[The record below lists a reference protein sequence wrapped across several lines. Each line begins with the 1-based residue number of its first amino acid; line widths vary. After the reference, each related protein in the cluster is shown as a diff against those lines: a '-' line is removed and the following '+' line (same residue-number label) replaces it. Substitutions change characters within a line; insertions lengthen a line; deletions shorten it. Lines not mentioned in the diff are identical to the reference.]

1 MKLTKSKLKQ
11 IIKEE
16 LGRFQENPEPLA
28 EASDDETFAMVDAIV
43 DALGDPRKALDELV
57 QMLPK
62 KVAQDHL
69 RYIMQAWDVPYGDYE
84 GEDDFSPDPNHPNFD

>member
-16 LGRFQENPEPLA
+16 LGKAIPRKPRTISR
-28 EASDDETFAMVDAIV
+28 SDDETFAMVDAIV